1 MITLFQTKSTCEIKD
16 YMDMHFKYWAKIYNL
31 KNLCIILDDSMVRL
45 AKKKKTWSLKIK
57 VSHNGKHFFINNNYK
72 FTSLFIGIYKL
83 YKNREK
89 NKNHSIFTT
98 CKFEWFL
105 YIINNKV

>member
-1 MITLFQTKSTCEIKD
+1 
-16 YMDMHFKYWAKIYNL
+16 MHFKDWAKIYNL
-31 KNLCIILDDSMVRL
+31 KNLCITLEDSMVRL
-45 AKKKKTWSLKIK
+45 AKKKIKKHEVLKSKFLITG
-57 VSHNGKHFFINNNYK
+57 NFFLINNNYK

-98 CKFEWFL
+98 CKFE
-105 YIINNKV
+105 